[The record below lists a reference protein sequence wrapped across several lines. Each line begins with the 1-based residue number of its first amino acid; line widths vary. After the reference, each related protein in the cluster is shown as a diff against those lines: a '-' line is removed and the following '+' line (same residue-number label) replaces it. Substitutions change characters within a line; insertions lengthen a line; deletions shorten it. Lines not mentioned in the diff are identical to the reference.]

1 MKKFRLFVCLHM
13 LLLVSCGPEVSFEE
27 PQPAGV
33 KDLPSFPKSFRGAYQ
48 SKRDGSVLSISESMI
63 TRTYEIY
70 FTASLKNLDSVYE
83 MRNGLLYDKTFNDSF
98 PVEIS
103 GDSIYH
109 HSQITDTLF
118 MISPATELRKMKG
131 YLFLN
136 SRYSENNWTVEKVS
150 LHKGVLRFAAV
161 NSKEDINLLNDL
173 VETKDTATLS
183 YKPSKKEF
191 RKFVKQ
197 EGFSDTEEFT
207 RVRNN

>member
-1 MKKFRLFVCLHM
+1 MKKFRLLACLHT

-33 KDLPSFPKSFRGAYQ
+33 KDLKSFPKSFRGEYQ
-48 SKRDGSVLSISESMI
+48 SKQDGSVLSISGSMI

-98 PVEIS
+98 PVIIS

-118 MISPATELRKMKG
+118 MISPATALRKMKG

-161 NSKEDINLLNDL
+161 NSKEDIDLLNEL
-173 VETKDTATLS
+173 VETKDTTTLS

-207 RVRNN
+207 RVRR